1 MFGKATV
8 TLSDVTAG
16 NGVVHAIDE
25 VLFAT
30 PSMPTDVETSTKDD
44 DTISIE
50 TSTKDDA
57 ILIETSTKDDAIL
70 TEMSKNDVWATRVLK
85 KDISSI
91 LKKKKNLVDL
101 CRDLGYTSFAAAMT
115 LTGIDKVTQLIINR
129 KRK

>member
-30 PSMPTDVETSTKDD
+30 PSMPTVVETSTKDD
-44 DTISIE
+44 DTILIE

-57 ILIETSTKDDAIL
+57 ILTETSTKDDVIL

>member
-30 PSMPTDVETSTKDD
+30 PSMSTDVETSTKDD
-44 DTISIE
+44 DTI
-50 TSTKDDA
+50 
-57 ILIETSTKDDAIL
+57 LIETSTKEDVIL

-115 LTGIDKVTQLIINR
+115 LTGIDKVT
-129 KRK
+129 

>member
-30 PSMPTDVETSTKDD
+30 PSMSTDVETWTKDD
-44 DTISIE
+44 DSILIE

-57 ILIETSTKDDAIL
+57 ILTETSIKDDVIL